1 MSLPQLSNKS
11 QLADIASKIENQM
24 SKIQQKQKIVI
35 NKLRKVGEKKE
46 IDEIRKKISAIN

>member
-1 MSLPQLSNKS
+1 MSLPQLSYKS